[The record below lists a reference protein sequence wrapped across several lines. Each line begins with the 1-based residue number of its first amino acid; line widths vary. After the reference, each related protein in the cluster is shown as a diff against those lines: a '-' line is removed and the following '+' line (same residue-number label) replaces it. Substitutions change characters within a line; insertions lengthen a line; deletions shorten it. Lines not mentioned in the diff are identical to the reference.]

1 MDIRGQ
7 IRERLREM
15 KGTSSVPEMV
25 KRTGIGR
32 VMLYAI
38 LNGTRAPGVG
48 TIELLLQNAPEVLDG
63 IIVEDGDD

>member
-1 MDIRGQ
+1 
-7 IRERLREM
+7 
-15 KGTSSVPEMV
+15 MV